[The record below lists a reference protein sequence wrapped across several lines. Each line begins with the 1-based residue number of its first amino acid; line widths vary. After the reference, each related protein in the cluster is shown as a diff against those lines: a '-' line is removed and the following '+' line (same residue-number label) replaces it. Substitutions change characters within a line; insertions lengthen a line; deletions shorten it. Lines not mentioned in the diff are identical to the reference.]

1 MCLYARV
8 CMYVYVFIYMY
19 TCVLYIYIHMHI
31 YIYISIYYA
40 IMYKQANICIRMYTC
55 IYIYIHIHMY
65 VVICV
70 IDPAWLRGAAVR
82 TSPASEQITPIRTY
96 TGVYCFSFRG

>member
-1 MCLYARV
+1 
-8 CMYVYVFIYMY
+8 
-19 TCVLYIYIHMHI
+19 MHI
-31 YIYISIYYA
+31 YIYPYIMPSCINKPISAYV
-40 IMYKQANICIRMYTC
+40 CIRVY
-55 IYIYIHIHMY
+55 IYIYTHIHMY

-70 IDPAWLRGAAVR
+70 VDPAWLRGAAVR